1 MLANILWQPR
11 ISVEQPSAE
20 VATRLYCGVRTCSTL
35 AARSFSDVCIKI
47 ADAIRLG
54 LFDYFPEFG
63 LVGRAVYVSHLSHLS
78 SHAGRLLP
86 LGEHPSDR
94 VGAASR

>member
-54 LFDYFPEFG
+54 LFDSFPKFG
-63 LVGRAVYVSHLSHLS
+63 TVGRAVYVSHLGS
-78 SHAGRLLP
+78 SLLARWSPPLAGSRLF
-86 LGEHPSDR
+86 G
-94 VGAASR
+94 